1 MLSLELEIAKI
12 PTKKIITLVELY
24 TKVEWGALYQ
34 GHRTKISGTSST
46 IETVAMS
53 LRI

>member
-24 TKVEWGALYQ
+24 TKVICVGSPVPRSQNKNL
-34 GHRTKISGTSST
+34 
-46 IETVAMS
+46 
-53 LRI
+53 